1 MKSFRCIPDDNYNI
15 IAKLA
20 NNKNKYEK
28 SKIIILVVGL
38 LIVVLGVILESTNTA
53 NLVGRMDG
61 FLRKKVSTIEMRPTK
76 FIPTL
81 RIAETF
87 ESTLKI
93 KRVTE
98 ANQFVLSSPFG
109 GKYRRIQFLRRKQRY
124 QYPTTGF
131 LQRQRRSS
139 IGQRYFTQ
147 TR

>member
-1 MKSFRCIPDDNYNI
+1 M
-15 IAKLA
+15 
-20 NNKNKYEK
+20 
-28 SKIIILVVGL
+28 
-38 LIVVLGVILESTNTA
+38 LGVILESTNTA

-109 GKYRRIQFLRRKQRY
+109 GK
-124 QYPTTGF
+124 
-131 LQRQRRSS
+131 S
-139 IGQRYFTQ
+139 IGEYSFCAENNDINIQQLAFYSGRGDPLSVNVTLPRPDN
-147 TR
+147 TTVVLTTTDISIG